1 MAFSLWK
8 TKMPFN
14 FTKNINN
21 FQIYLD
27 RRGIYI
33 YNVNKLLTYI
43 GKGVTGLSI
52 TSDLVRGHTE
62 TIILAQ
68 LMDKDSYGY
77 EINKSIQMKTNGQY
91 ELKEATLYSA
101 FKRLEEA
108 KMIESYWGDETTGAR
123 RRYYR
128 ITKLGKMLYE
138 KNKEDWEETKRLID
152 SLI

>member
-1 MAFSLWK
+1 M
-8 TKMPFN
+8 
-14 FTKNINN
+14 
-21 FQIYLD
+21 
-27 RRGIYI
+27 
-33 YNVNKLLTYI
+33 
-43 GKGVTGLSI
+43 TGLSI

-68 LMDKDSYGY
+68 LLLKDSYGY
-77 EINKSIQMKTNGQY
+77 EINKSIQEKTNNQY

-101 FKRLEEA
+101 FRRLEEA
-108 KMIESYWGDETTGAR
+108 KMIESYWGDETIGAR

-128 ITKLGKMLYE
+128 ITKLGRILYE